1 VKELLKSDSQSY
13 ALMGKGPFFDSQCIY
28 AVSVSCIMSI
38 TTQNAL
44 KVHVTQL
51 VFIYFYHTKHN
62 TKGFE
67 SYTSN
72 LDCEILTIG
81 CAFYA
86 ALPLQK
92 TSPGFKKLRHEI
104 RHDWQRDI
112 FKLGGNITF
121 TKYYIH
127 RRHALIKGEMPKSQN
142 VTSINTKRAMTYTNA
157 SRIRPSNLVK

>member
-1 VKELLKSDSQSY
+1 MKELLKSDSQSY

-72 LDCEILTIG
+72 IWIVKFSQLDVRFMQLSH
-81 CAFYA
+81 YRR
-86 ALPLQK
+86 
-92 TSPGFKKLRHEI
+92 RHQVLKS
-104 RHDWQRDI
+104 W
-112 FKLGGNITF
+112 G
-121 TKYYIH
+121 TKY
-127 RRHALIKGEMPKSQN
+127 
-142 VTSINTKRAMTYTNA
+142 AMTDKEI
-157 SRIRPSNLVK
+157 SSNLVVILPSQSITYTEDMHW